1 MAQLYNHR
9 YLNERVHHKRSRGGL
24 KSTAY
29 LDWGWVRSVDSPP
42 ASNSS
47 VARLI
52 PLSAIKFYDKL
63 SQRVTWEYYGRVRY
77 VTGARRSSLDPK
89 RVSSC
94 CSARTNRVSFQRTK
108 LSFRTSPTKRYRR
121 LLYTCAEHSTGQTR
135 AAGGPY
141 IIFATDAD
149 AATLSHYNNI
159 NIIYLIYVYA
169 LCRDL

>member
-1 MAQLYNHR
+1 MRLMFFRGTILYN
-9 YLNERVHHKRSRGGL
+9 YISTWTNEFTTNGRVGG
-24 KSTAY
+24 KNQPHIWIKAEFEVST
-29 LDWGWVRSVDSPP
+29 PP

-52 PLSAIKFYDKL
+52 PLSVIKFYDKL

-121 LLYTCAEHSTGQTR
+121 LLYTCAEHSTGRHGLLGVHILYSPPT
-135 AAGGPY
+135 PMPPHWVT
-141 IIFATDAD
+141 II
-149 AATLSHYNNI
+149 I
-159 NIIYLIYVYA
+159 LI
-169 LCRDL
+169 